1 MSETPVSENEEQVAA
16 DASAEAPETN
26 SNEEET
32 PVSEVPASEAAV
44 VETAEV
50 DAAAADTSAAVE
62 QAESPAELAAD
73 DEEAEEVETT
83 LYRVVVREDEQVI
96 DGRIEAVDKAKEISI
111 ETGQSVLV
119 ERTDGR
125 VKMNFRDGALID
137 YVLETRKGRRA

>member
-1 MSETPVSENEEQVAA
+1 MSETPASENEAVTEVAT
-16 DASAEAPETN
+16 SENAETETV
-26 SNEEET
+26 E
-32 PVSEVPASEAAV
+32 VSEEITADGGEA
-44 VETAEV
+44 ETQYS
-50 DAAAADTSAAVE
+50 DGDF
-62 QAESPAELAAD
+62 D
-73 DEEAEEVETT
+73 DEEIEEVETT

>member
-1 MSETPVSENEEQVAA
+1 MSETPASENEAVTEVATSENAETETVEVSDEVTA
-16 DASAEAPETN
+16 DGGEAEAQY
-26 SNEEET
+26 S
-32 PVSEVPASEAAV
+32 
-44 VETAEV
+44 
-50 DAAAADTSAAVE
+50 DGDF
-62 QAESPAELAAD
+62 D
-73 DEEAEEVETT
+73 DEEIEEVETT
-83 LYRVVVREDEQVI
+83 LYRVVVRDDEQVI

>member
-1 MSETPVSENEEQVAA
+1 MAETPASENEAVTEVATSENAETETVEVSEELTANDIEAEEQYANG
-16 DASAEAPETN
+16 DFD
-26 SNEEET
+26 EEE
-32 PVSEVPASEAAV
+32 V
-44 VETAEV
+44 
-50 DAAAADTSAAVE
+50 
-62 QAESPAELAAD
+62 
-73 DEEAEEVETT
+73 EEVETT

-111 ETGQSVLV
+111 ESGQSVLV

>member
-1 MSETPVSENEEQVAA
+1 MSETPASENEAVTEVATSENAETETVEVSDEVTA
-16 DASAEAPETN
+16 DGGEAEAQY
-26 SNEEET
+26 S
-32 PVSEVPASEAAV
+32 
-44 VETAEV
+44 
-50 DAAAADTSAAVE
+50 DGDF
-62 QAESPAELAAD
+62 D
-73 DEEAEEVETT
+73 DEEIEEVETT

>member
-1 MSETPVSENEEQVAA
+1 MSETPASENEAVTEVATSENAETETVEVSEEVTA
-16 DASAEAPETN
+16 DGGEAEAQY
-26 SNEEET
+26 S
-32 PVSEVPASEAAV
+32 
-44 VETAEV
+44 
-50 DAAAADTSAAVE
+50 DGDF
-62 QAESPAELAAD
+62 D
-73 DEEAEEVETT
+73 DEEIEEVETT

>member
-1 MSETPVSENEEQVAA
+1 MSDTPTGENEEQGAIEAEAEVEAAPVAAEEEAAPEAEPTAEESVAA
-16 DASAEAPETN
+16 DAPQVESGGD
-26 SNEEET
+26 EEE
-32 PVSEVPASEAAV
+32 
-44 VETAEV
+44 
-50 DAAAADTSAAVE
+50 
-62 QAESPAELAAD
+62 
-73 DEEAEEVETT
+73 EEEEEVETT

-96 DGRIEAVDKAKEISI
+96 DGRIEAVEKAKEISI

>member
-1 MSETPVSENEEQVAA
+1 MSDTPTGENEEQVAV
-16 DASAEAPETN
+16 DATEEANAAAANEDAVESAEAPEAV
-26 SNEEET
+26 EAAED
-32 PVSEVPASEAAV
+32 ASEN
-44 VETAEV
+44 
-50 DAAAADTSAAVE
+50 ADE
-62 QAESPAELAAD
+62 PLADDFD
-73 DEEAEEVETT
+73 DEEVEEVETT

-96 DGRIEAVDKAKEISI
+96 DGRIEAVEKAKEISI